1 MPFLAQRDEH
11 LQELMDD
18 PNCDP
23 KRLDATFRRFGLVN
37 RAVSGW
43 DTIYRSHIRPFL
55 QSTGRRSRVLD
66 LGSGGGDVL
75 RRLSRLADK
84 DGLDVEWTGA
94 DPDPRAHRAATADQP
109 PTVRFLCT
117 EAEALLN
124 RGETF
129 DMVLTNHVIHHI
141 PAAELDQFAHTSRLL
156 ATGLVL
162 HNDIARSRLAYA
174 LFAAGITPVSPGT
187 FLRTDGLRSIRRSYT
202 PAELSR
208 ALGDP
213 WTVTAAAPFRV
224 LAEAPG
230 GA

>member
-1 MPFLAQRDEH
+1 M
-11 LQELMDD
+11 
-18 PNCDP
+18 
-23 KRLDATFRRFGLVN
+23 
-37 RAVSGW
+37 
-43 DTIYRSHIRPFL
+43 
-55 QSTGRRSRVLD
+55 LD

-75 RRLSRLADK
+75 RRLSASR
-84 DGLDVEWTGA
+84 T
-94 DPDPRAHRAATADQP
+94 RTASMWSGP
-109 PTVRFLCT
+109 APTPTPSAPGGHGGPAPTVRFLCT
-117 EAEALLN
+117 KAETLLDC
-124 RGETF
+124 GETF

-162 HNDIARSRLAYA
+162 HNDIARSLLAYA

-213 WTVTAAAPFRV
+213 WTVTAAAPSESSRKRRRCLTSSSSGPVPSACCSALSFSGWGWTSTCSNS
-224 LAEAPG
+224 APRRAPAAG
-230 GA
+230 P